1 MACDPGR
8 TQQVLRWC
16 LIDAKPDSDD
26 FMHKRTEMIAG
37 AATNNARTVYDRAI
51 AILDGHDHVGANLVK
66 ECGEGNALTWF
77 PQVGH
82 CSDAVR
88 WPDDFP

>member
-66 ECGEGNALTWF
+66 ECGQGNALTWSREIL
-77 PQVGH
+77 GLH
-82 CSDAVR
+82 
-88 WPDDFP
+88 